1 MELLPAAERA
11 ALGGVLRVREAAAVQ
26 QLLLESRG
34 AAAEGV
40 ERHHGGG
47 GEWCGTVL
55 KHSSLEGTSE
65 SGLIQ
70 FLAPRKINFDVQ
82 LS

>member
-1 MELLPAAERA
+1 VAIRFTKNVYFRDTEE
-11 ALGGVLRVREAAAVQ
+11 
-26 QLLLESRG
+26 
-34 AAAEGV
+34 
-40 ERHHGGG
+40 G